1 MIAMQYGSS
10 GKGNG
15 GGIVFDLLWENSA
28 PSSNFA
34 AQTLSINLSAYK
46 LFGIVFW
53 YSTTTQEEVPM
64 ELFTVDENTKYP
76 MISGNNNRGGTRSVT
91 YNATNAE
98 LSISN
103 ATYNSGTS
111 NGYLIPL
118 RIYGLR

>member
-10 GKGNG
+10 GQANN
-15 GGIVFDLLWENSA
+15 GGIVLDLLWENSD
-28 PSSNFA
+28 PTSNFV
-34 AQTLSINLSAYK
+34 AQSISINLSAYK

-53 YSTTTQEEVPM
+53 YITTTQEEVPM

-91 YNATNAE
+91 YDAANGQ
-98 LSISN
+98 LSFSA
-103 ATYNSGTS
+103 ATYNSSTG